1 MTYSGFN
8 PAFPSGFTPGKV
20 NITNLK
26 YGSPI
31 GGLSNQSYP
40 EPDPL
45 SFLKG
50 ADYIKAKPEEQA
62 FMRQH
67 HLQALQ
73 GRDTA
78 NLFKQKDFNIEG
90 ITAFMK
96 EQAGIAEGVARRK
109 LGDERISRGIDALAG
124 GLQTALA
131 GGSPEM
137 LAFNAQAPLRAQEAY
152 VRNAQ
157 NRQRQEIPVIAPP
170 SFMSRNYFS

>member
-8 PAFPSGFTPGKV
+8 PAFSSGFAPGKV

-40 EPDPL
+40 ETDPL

-50 ADYIKAKPEEQA
+50 ADYTKAKPEEQA

>member
-1 MTYSGFN
+1 MSYSGFN
-8 PAFPSGFTPGKV
+8 PLQ
-20 NITNLK
+20 ITNLK
-26 YGSPI
+26 YGSPV

-40 EPDPL
+40 EPDPF
-45 SFLKG
+45 SFFKE
-50 ADYIKAKPEEQA
+50 AAYTKATPEEKNY
-62 FMRQH
+62 MRQYN
-67 HLQALQ
+67 LQALQ

-170 SFMSRNYFS
+170 SFMPRNYFS